1 MVHEKTQY
9 EEKNLEED
17 SAKRFLKET
26 KPTIKPMIT
35 EIHHRLGLDYFG
47 IDCSF
52 DKDMNLLVF
61 EINANMSVF
70 WEENKEVGIFVGIFK
85 DHIKMTHQA
94 LIDMLSSKNEIS

>member
-1 MVHEKTQY
+1 MFSKNWMVHNQTQD

-26 KPTIKPMIT
+26 KPAIGPMIT

-47 IDCSF
+47 IDCSI

-70 WEENKEVGIFVGIFK
+70 RGENTEVGIVK
-85 DHIKMTHQA
+85 DHVKMTYNA
-94 LIDMLSSKNEIS
+94 LIDMLSSK